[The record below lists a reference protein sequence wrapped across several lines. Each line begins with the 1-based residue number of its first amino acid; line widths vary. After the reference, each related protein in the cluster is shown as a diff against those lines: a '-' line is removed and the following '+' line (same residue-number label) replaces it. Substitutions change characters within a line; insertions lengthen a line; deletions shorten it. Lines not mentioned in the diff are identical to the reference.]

1 MTIIGT
7 LAYCILGTL
16 LLCVAAEDEEPQ
28 IGVDDSLWY
37 PYDETL
43 VLKPLPNNDLLVSF
57 SFQLQSEPFNPAI
70 SSMSF
75 DAYEHYTTFPR
86 AIPPLLE
93 STGTRQFHLRFTRG
107 FWDAL
112 SWGQLPHAGKQAGA
126 SGVELWSQVQA
137 TDQEQAFLN
146 WKKLANS
153 LSGLFC
159 SSLNFIDES
168 RTTFPRQSYV
178 SDIVSPLFND
188 TEKLYLMRAS
198 LPNEPIC
205 TENLTPFIKLLPT
218 RGKSGLTSLLDGHKL
233 FDSLWNSISLDIA
246 TVCPEDEGSLCHY
259 EMEAHVE
266 MVAHVP
272 SALARNERPIP
283 KPLDG
288 NTLRCDTEKPFD
300 SYQCFPLPEP
310 SEAHFKLS
318 QLFARPINNGNLF
331 ANRPTR
337 ICADVDGSTWTA
349 FLSVNDT
356 IFSTHDNCFDL
367 SNDQNESDIG
377 YDFILEST
385 DTTRVTPI
393 VPVPI
398 HVSRSLTGNGQDRGG
413 MRIVFHNDKDT
424 AVKLIYFESLPWFMR
439 VYLSSLQITSTI
451 SPQLQE
457 NDVILDKYYLQA
469 ADRLRPAHLE
479 LTMLIPA
486 NADIVMTYQFDKAL
500 LQFAEYPPDA
510 NHGFEIDAAVITVL
524 SLESSSALYELR
536 TSTLLLSLSTPD
548 FSMPYN
554 VIILTSTIMGLIFG
568 MLYNL
573 MVKRMVTVEEADKIT
588 FQSGLKYKLL
598 KLKEKFLKNK
608 KTKTD

>member
-1 MTIIGT
+1 MILT
-7 LAYCILGTL
+7 LAYFMLGTL
-16 LLCVAAEDEEPQ
+16 LLGVFAEDTVSQ
-28 IGVDDSLWY
+28 IGINDSLWY
-37 PYDETL
+37 PYDEAL
-43 VLKPLPNNDLLVSF
+43 VLKPLPNNDLLLSF
-57 SFQLQSEPFNPAI
+57 AFQLQSEPFDPAV
-70 SSMSF
+70 SSMSY

-93 STGTRQFHLRFTRG
+93 STATRQFHLRFTRG

-112 SWGQLPHAGKQAGA
+112 SWGQLPHAGKEAGA
-126 SGVELWSQVQA
+126 LGVELWSQVQA
-137 TDQEQAFLN
+137 VDQEQAFHN

-168 RTTFPRQSYV
+168 RTTFPRRSYA
-178 SDIVSPLFND
+178 SDIGAPLFNS

-246 TVCPEDEGSLCHY
+246 TICSEDEDALCHY
-259 EMEAHVE
+259 EMDARIE
-266 MVAHVP
+266 MVTHVP
-272 SALARNERPIP
+272 SALARGERPIP

-288 NTLRCDTEKPFD
+288 NTLRCDTDKPFD

-310 SEAHFKLS
+310 SQTHFKLS

-337 ICADVDGSTWTA
+337 ICAEVDRSTWTA
-349 FLSVNDT
+349 FLSVDDT

-367 SNDQNESDIG
+367 SNDQNEGGSG

-385 DTTRVTPI
+385 DTTKVTPI

-413 MRIVFHNDKDT
+413 MRIVFHNDNDT
-424 AVKLIYFESLPWFMR
+424 PVKLIYFESLPWFMR
-439 VYLSSLQITSTI
+439 VYLSSLQITSTT

-457 NDVILDKYYLQA
+457 NDIILDKYYLQA
-469 ADRLRPAHLE
+469 ADRKRPGHLE
-479 LTMLIPA
+479 FTMLIPA
-486 NADIVMTYQFDKAL
+486 NTDIVMTYQFDKAL

-524 SLESSSALYELR
+524 SLESSSSLYEMR

-588 FQSGLKYKLL
+588 LQSGLKYKLL
-598 KLKEKFLKNK
+598 KLKEKFLGKK

>member
-1 MTIIGT
+1 MIGL
-7 LAYCILGTL
+7 LAYCTLGAVL
-16 LLCVAAEDEEPQ
+16 LGAVAQDTVPQ
-28 IGVDDSLWY
+28 IGIDESLRY

-57 SFQLQSEPFNPAI
+57 KFQLQSEPFDPSV
-70 SSMSF
+70 SSTSF

-86 AIPPLLE
+86 AIPPLLQ
-93 STGTRQFHLRFTRG
+93 STATRQLHLRFTKG

-137 TDQEQAFLN
+137 ADQEQAFHN

-159 SSLNFIDES
+159 SSLNFVDES
-168 RTTFPRQSYV
+168 RTTFPRKSYA
-178 SDIVSPLFND
+178 SDTSSPLFNE

-218 RGKSGLTSLLDGHKL
+218 RGNSGLTSLLDGHKL
-233 FDSLWNSISLDIA
+233 FDSLWNSISLDV
-246 TVCPEDEGSLCHY
+246 TTLCPEDGDALCHY

-266 MVAHVP
+266 MVMHVP

-288 NTLRCDTEKPFD
+288 STLRCDTDKPFD

-310 SEAHFKLS
+310 SETHFKLS
-318 QLFARPINNGNLF
+318 QLFAKPVNNGNLF

-337 ICADVDGSTWTA
+337 ICADVDRSTWTT
-349 FLSVNDT
+349 FLSVDDT
-356 IFSTHDNCFDL
+356 VFSTHDNCFDL
-367 SNDQNESDIG
+367 SNDQNGSGSG
-377 YDFILEST
+377 YDFVLEST
-385 DTTRVTPI
+385 DTTQVSP
-393 VPVPI
+393 VDPVPI

-413 MRIVFHNDKDT
+413 MRVVFHNDNDT
-424 AVKLIYFESLPWFMR
+424 PVNLIYFESLPWFIR
-439 VYLSSLQITSTI
+439 VYLSSLQITSTTY
-451 SPQLQE
+451 PQPQE
-457 NDVILDKYYLQA
+457 SDIIMDKYYLQA
-469 ADRLRPAHLE
+469 ADRQRPAHLE
-479 LTMLIPA
+479 FTMSIPA
-486 NADIVMTYQFDKAL
+486 HSDVVMTYQFDKAL

-510 NHGFEIDAAVITVL
+510 NHGFEIDAAVVTVL
-524 SLESSSALYELR
+524 SPESELPVYEMR

-554 VIILTSTIMGLIFG
+554 VIILTSTIMGLMFG

-573 MVKRMVTVEEADKIT
+573 MVKRIVTVEEADRISLH
-588 FQSGLKYKLL
+588 SGLKYKLL
-598 KLKEKFLKNK
+598 KLKGKILKRK
-608 KTKTD
+608 QTKAD